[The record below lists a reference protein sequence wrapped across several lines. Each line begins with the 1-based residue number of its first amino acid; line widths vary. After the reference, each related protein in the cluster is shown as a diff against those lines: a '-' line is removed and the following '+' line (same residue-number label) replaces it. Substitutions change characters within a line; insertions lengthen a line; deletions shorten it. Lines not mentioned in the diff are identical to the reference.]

1 MIEES
6 KKMAKTVY
14 KYGVSKD
21 VHLFDWARA
30 HPYDPIAQLITR
42 IEERVTAAVWAIHE
56 GNLELATDILQSVV
70 CDGADAVQEVRDNGD
85 D

>member
-1 MIEES
+1 MTHKI
-6 KKMAKTVY
+6 Y

-30 HPYDPIAQLITR
+30 HHYDPIAQLISRVEKR
-42 IEERVTAAVWAIHE
+42 ITDAVWAIHE

-70 CDGADAVQEVRDNGD
+70 CDGADAVQEMRADGD
-85 D
+85 E